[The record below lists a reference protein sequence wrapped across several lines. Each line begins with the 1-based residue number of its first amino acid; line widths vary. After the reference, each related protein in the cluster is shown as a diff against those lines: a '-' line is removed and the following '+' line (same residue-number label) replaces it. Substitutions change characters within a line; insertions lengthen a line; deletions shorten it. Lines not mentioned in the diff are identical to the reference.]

1 MLATICEANLAAG
14 TPRPSLES
22 LRRKNTK
29 NTKKKKRT
37 SDMELKNTAIG
48 IELGST
54 RIKGVLIDEKGKI
67 LAQGDC
73 VWENRF
79 ENGLW
84 TYSLQDIQNG
94 LQVCYANLKADVK
107 QKFGI
112 TLHTTGAIGIS
123 AMMHG
128 YMVFDKNDRLLT
140 PFRTWRNNNAEGA
153 AKELCELFD
162 KPIPARWSIAHLYQA
177 ILNGEPHVKDIAF
190 QTTLEGYVHYL
201 LTGKK
206 VIGVGEA
213 SGMFP
218 LGADK
223 KSYDEKCKKLFNDIL
238 HSKGFAFTLDDIFP
252 EILLAG
258 EEAGTLTKA
267 GANFLDPTGE
277 LQAGIPLC
285 PPEGDAGTGMV
296 ATNSVKTGTGNVS
309 AGTSIFGM
317 IVLNKSLQKRYSEI
331 DIVATPAGE
340 PVAMVHC
347 NNCTSEMNAWVEL
360 FYEYSAL
367 TGRPVQKGELYTTL
381 LTESLQGEED
391 CGGVGVCN
399 YLSGENITEIQN
411 GRPMVVRT
419 TESRFTL
426 ANFMRAQVYA
436 CFITLKGGMDI
447 LFGKEGITA
456 EKIYAHGGLF
466 KTDGVAQKYLAAA
479 LNTPVAVM
487 ETAGEGGAWGMAL
500 LAMFAL
506 KGKKDLPAYLQNEI
520 FVGAKEKTELP
531 DGKTVAGVERFAAQ
545 FKKVLQLEKTASEVL

>member
-1 MLATICEANLAAG
+1 MDF
-14 TPRPSLES
+14 
-22 LRRKNTK
+22 KH
-29 NTKKKKRT
+29 
-37 SDMELKNTAIG
+37 TAIG

-54 RIKGVLIDEKGKI
+54 RIKGVMIDEKGKI

-84 TYSLQDIQNG
+84 TYSLKDIQNG
-94 LQVCYANLKADVK
+94 LQTCYAALKSDVK
-107 QKFGI
+107 QKFGV
-112 TLHTTGAIGIS
+112 TLHTTGEIGIS

-128 YMVFDKNDRLLT
+128 YMVFDRNDRLLT

-153 AKELCELFD
+153 AKALSELFD
-162 KPIPARWSIAHLYQA
+162 KPVPARWSIAHLYQA
-177 ILNGEPHVKDIAF
+177 VLNGESHVKDIAF

-201 LTGKK
+201 LTGQK

-218 LGADK
+218 LGTDT
-223 KSYDEKCKKLFNDIL
+223 KSYDEKCKNIFNDIL
-238 HSKGFAFTLDDIFP
+238 RAKGFAFTLDDIFP

-258 EEAGTLTKA
+258 EEAGSLTEA
-267 GANFLDPTGE
+267 GATFLDPTGD

-309 AGTSIFGM
+309 AGTSVFGM
-317 IVLNKSLQKRYSEI
+317 IVLDKPLQKRYGEI
-331 DIVATPAGE
+331 DIVATPAGD

-347 NNCTSEMNAWVEL
+347 NNCTSEMNAWAEL
-360 FYEYSAL
+360 FSEYSAL
-367 TGRPVQKGELYTTL
+367 TGHPVQKGELYTTL
-381 LTESLQGEED
+381 LTESLKGEED

-399 YLSGENITEIQN
+399 YLSGENITDVQN

-436 CFITLKGGMDI
+436 CLVTLKGGLDI
-447 LFGKEGITA
+447 LFGKEGVKV

-466 KTDGVAQKYLAAA
+466 KTEGVAQKYLAAA
-479 LNTPVAVM
+479 LDTPVSVM

-506 KGKKDLPAYLQNEI
+506 KGGKDLSSYLQNKI
-520 FVGAKEKTELP
+520 FVEAKERTDEP
-531 DGKTVAGVERFAAQ
+531 NRETVAGFERFAEQ